1 MLRPLPPFRV
11 RPLKK
16 VTIRKASPADPV
28 CELTENALIVSIK
41 GLRRPLKAGRQIAA
55 ARLKVLGREAIDH
68 A

>member
-16 VTIRKASPADPV
+16 PAIRKSHSSDSSFETIEGV
-28 CELTENALIVSIK
+28 QVSIRA
-41 GLRRPLKAGRQIAA
+41 LRRPLKAVRPTPES
-55 ARLKVLGREAIDH
+55 RLKVLGRGATSH

>member
-16 VTIRKASPADPV
+16 SSIRKSPGSDLVLECA
-28 CELTENALIVSIK
+28 EEMLVSIRA
-41 GLRRPLKAGRQIAA
+41 LRRPLKHLRQASEQ
-55 ARLKVLGREAIDH
+55 RLKVLGRATPSH

>member
-16 VTIRKASPADPV
+16 ASVRKSPGAD
-28 CELTENALIVSIK
+28 LALEAADEVLVSIK
-41 GLRRPLKAGRQIAA
+41 ALRRPLKLVRAA
-55 ARLKVLGREAIDH
+55 PEQRLKVLGRGLSGH

>member
-16 VTIRKASPADPV
+16 ASIRKSPSSDLVLECA
-28 CELTENALIVSIK
+28 EEMLVSIRA
-41 GLRRPLKAGRQIAA
+41 LRRPLKHLRQASEQ
-55 ARLKVLGREAIDH
+55 RLKVLGRATPSH

>member
-16 VTIRKASPADPV
+16 VSVRKSPGPD
-28 CELTENALIVSIK
+28 LALECAEEVLVSIK
-41 GLRRPLKAGRQIAA
+41 ALRRPLKLLRPAA
-55 ARLKVLGREAIDH
+55 ESRLKVLGRGVPSH